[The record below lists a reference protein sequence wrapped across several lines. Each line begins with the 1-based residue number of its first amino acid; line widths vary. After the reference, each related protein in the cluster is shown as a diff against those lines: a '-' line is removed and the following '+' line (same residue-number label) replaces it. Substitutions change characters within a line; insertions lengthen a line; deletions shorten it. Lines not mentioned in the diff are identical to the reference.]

1 MARGLFK
8 DSFTGAVLS
17 GVLVRARLAIE
28 KGSLGRDLSAW
39 EVDNLRTRKRPSG
52 AADPDV
58 FVALQVASVCSFTSR
73 RGQEVRARHVV
84 VEFVEGDGALDKRYV
99 QQV

>member
-1 MARGLFK
+1 M
-8 DSFTGAVLS
+8 
-17 GVLVRARLAIE
+17 LVRARLAIE
-28 KGSLGRDLSAW
+28 EGSLGRDLSAW

-73 RGQEVRARHVV
+73 RG
-84 VEFVEGDGALDKRYV
+84 
-99 QQV
+99 